1 MHKEQILV
9 ISLDNKFGQ
18 GEDFQIVEDYEQA
31 VVIGVFDGLGGRSV
45 GTAEEKGGRI
55 ASRKA
60 AEITKDILTESQGNL
75 DQDRALEIKV
85 KTCQMLKEFAEKNLP
100 VSRIRGKLASKRL
113 CSTIGVA
120 SLFKKLTDDQK
131 YLVQIAWM
139 GDSRI
144 YYLQPHQGLKQ
155 LTKDDLKES
164 KDALEVI
171 YQDLPMSKFLT
182 ADPEID
188 WEINY
193 KAFELPEEGFIL
205 ACTDG
210 CFQYL
215 PAPWEFE
222 KLLLKTLIESNS
234 MEEWQSLLTNFY
246 KNNKY
251 DDVTLLLCSLGKDKL
266 EFKDFHTAYKPRLDH
281 LYKNYYIHNKSS
293 SDELK
298 KMWGQYRNNYE
309 NLLEEAK
316 FEDFADAKE
325 VKANDVYLSNLEE
338 KTEPI
343 ETFEGES
350 SSYLTEEEIEP
361 TETFEGES
369 SSYLIEEEIEPT
381 ETFEGESSSYL
392 IEEEIEPTE

>member
-1 MHKEQILV
+1 MNKEQMLV

-18 GEDFQIVEDYEQA
+18 GEDFQIVEDYDQA
-31 VVIGVFDGLGGRSV
+31 MVIGVFDGLGGRSL

-60 AEITKDILTESQGNL
+60 AGITKDILTESQGNL
-75 DQDRALEIKV
+75 DQDQALEIKS
-85 KTCQMLKEFAEKNLP
+85 KTCQILKEFAEKNLP

-120 SLFKKLTDDQK
+120 SLFKKLTDDKK

-144 YYLQPHQGLKQ
+144 YYFQPHQGLQQ

-164 KDALEVI
+164 KDAFEVI

-182 ADPEID
+182 ADPEAD

-193 KAFELPEEGFIL
+193 KTFEFPEEGFVL

-234 MEEWQSLLTNFY
+234 MEEWRNLLTNFY
-246 KNNKY
+246 QKNKY
-251 DDVTLLLCSLGKDKL
+251 DDVTLLLCSLGKNELK
-266 EFKDFHTAYKPRLDH
+266 FQDFHSAYKPRLDH
-281 LYKNYYIHNKSS
+281 LDKNYNIHNKSS

-298 KMWGQYRNNYE
+298 KMWEKYRNDYE
-309 NLLEEAK
+309 NLLEKAI
-316 FEDFADAKE
+316 FEDSVDAEE
-325 VKANDVYLSNLEE
+325 VKANDLYFSNL
-338 KTEPI
+338 
-343 ETFEGES
+343 
-350 SSYLTEEEIEP
+350 EEEIEP
-361 TETFEGES
+361 RETFEQ
-369 SSYLIEEEIEPT
+369 
-381 ETFEGESSSYL
+381 
-392 IEEEIEPTE
+392 